1 MLQWMGGSRR
11 KVTAS
16 RMSTQKRQKQYFEQR
31 KRQQQNV
38 HMMGSDNHGESS
50 GGGQVHKEHQSLDII
65 NLLNLSQYAK
75 EGNSVGQKGRE
86 DGDVFAAMP
95 GSVLK
100 NQPRIST
107 KVETTVNTCGYEEES
122 MSSSTFAQ
130 LCILSSLN
138 GSI

>member
-1 MLQWMGGSRR
+1 M
-11 KVTAS
+11 
-16 RMSTQKRQKQYFEQR
+16 F
-31 KRQQQNV
+31 
-38 HMMGSDNHGESS
+38 
-50 GGGQVHKEHQSLDII
+50 SLLKFSISPI
-65 NLLNLSQYAK
+65 LM
-75 EGNSVGQKGRE
+75 KGRE